1 MTDPNTP
8 PQPGDPQNDQPTL
21 PNGQQAGQP
30 VDQPGQEPTR
40 QYPAQAQPQPTQAY
54 PQPQPTQAYPQQPS
68 MGGQIPPQQPQ
79 AAQASQPVGALP
91 VGGQPQAAQSFAA
104 QAPAG
109 QQTKPVRSQPPGPA
123 RDLPMGRTSRTAL
136 RTIVGI
142 VGALALILPVSAFAI
157 GGVQLSNLVREEA
170 THDLPVDA
178 EKLVVDVDASAV
190 FVTVGEE
197 FDVPTLT
204 TTLVG
209 QKSRSMTPDISDENG
224 TTTVSLDEVGRSG
237 AWFPGS
243 LREETR
249 VEIELPA
256 DYARDLDLDVSSR
269 WGYTEVVG
277 EFATVSTSTDAG
289 AIHFDVIAQDVT
301 AETGTGYIDGTGTM
315 DTLSL
320 DSSTGYIETQR
331 VNVAR
336 ELSASTRTGSI
347 DLGLGEAVVPVD
359 GITATTSTGWVEVSV
374 PREDRVRD
382 TDVQGYSVDATSS
395 NGTVSIDVKESHP
408 GDGIVPIVASASSGD
423 VDVTYQSPQTV
434 HGDAD
439 DEDMDDESPFD
450 DEDSFDEEGAGD
462 EF

>member
-8 PQPGDPQNDQPTL
+8 PQPGDPQNDQPTTDD
-21 PNGQQAGQP
+21 PTQVQPQPTQQYPAQGRP
-30 VDQPGQEPTR
+30 ASPAQEPTR
-40 QYPAQAQPQPTQAY
+40 QYVA
-54 PQPQPTQAYPQQPS
+54 QPQPTQAYPQQP
-68 MGGQIPPQQPQ
+68 MGGQVPPP
-79 AAQASQPVGALP
+79 
-91 VGGQPQAAQSFAA
+91 QPQAAQSFAA
-104 QAPAG
+104 QAPVSP
-109 QQTKPVRSQPPGPA
+109 QPKPVRSQPPGPA
-123 RDLPMGRTSRTAL
+123 RELPMGGTSRTAL

-142 VGALALILPVSAFAI
+142 VGALALILPVSAFAV

-170 THDLPVDA
+170 THDLPLEA
-178 EKLVVDVDASAV
+178 EKLVVDADASAV

-209 QKSRSMTPDISDENG
+209 QKSRSLTPDISDEDG
-224 TTTVSLDEVGRSG
+224 TTTVSIEQAGRSDG
-237 AWFPGS
+237 WFPGT
-243 LREETR
+243 LRDESR

-277 EFATVSTSTDAG
+277 EFATVSTTTEAG

-336 ELSASTRTGSI
+336 ELSASTRTGAI
-347 DLGLGEAVVPVD
+347 DLSLGEAVVPVD
-359 GITATTSTGWVEVSV
+359 GITATTSTGWVEVGV
-374 PREDRVRD
+374 PRENRVRD

-395 NGTVSIDVKESHP
+395 NGTVSIDVKESTP
-408 GDGIVPIVASASSGD
+408 GDGIVPIVASADSGD

-439 DEDMDDESPFD
+439 DADEYDDEFD
-450 DEDSFDEEGAGD
+450 DEDAFDEEGAPD